1 MSDMPQLDVIGRLK
15 QHILAKCLPGE
26 DPAALSDETPLITS
40 RVLDSIATLQL
51 VSFVEETFGVTVA
64 AHEASASFDT
74 IADIAALV
82 ESKQS

>member
-1 MSDMPQLDVIGRLK
+1 MGNMARKDIVNTLK
-15 QHILAKCLPGE
+15 QYVLAKFLPGE

-74 IADIAALV
+74 IAEIAALV